1 MERSTSFTRQVP
13 RRTEV
18 AVQRAPLAVRLRVIL
33 GLCLASWLLIG
44 FLVWII

>member
-1 MERSTSFTRQVP
+1 MERSMSFTHRVP

-18 AVQRAPLAVRLRVIL
+18 SVQRAPLAVRLRVIC